1 MEATTITPPR
11 LLFVNLVSTDE
22 LEVQF
27 NPTQLMEQIEA
38 NWARQT
44 IPGQSHEPL
53 QFVNTAN
60 FKLDLELFFRAISK
74 SELETIHR
82 ARRQIFSWAYPRD
95 VAGDVAGGGA
105 PRILV
110 YWPGMLS
117 LTCVMTNAA
126 FTHQRFNKKGRSVQF
141 ICRLQ
146 LEEIRDTRLHF
157 DEVAE
162 DNVLR
167 FGDGIG
173 LEDEG

>member
-1 MEATTITPPR
+1 MEAATHTPPK

-27 NPTQLMEQIEA
+27 NPTQLQEQIEA
-38 NWARQT
+38 NWSHQT
-44 IPGQSHEPL
+44 VPGQSHEPL

-60 FKLDLELFFRAISK
+60 FKLDIELFFRATK
-74 SELETIHR
+74 KAELEAMHR
-82 ARRQIFSWAYPRD
+82 ARRQILSWAYPRD
-95 VAGDVAGGGA
+95 IAGDVVGGGA

-117 LTCVMTNAA
+117 LTCVVTNVGI
-126 FTHQRFNKKGRSVQF
+126 THNRFNRNARSVEYT
-141 ICRLQ
+141 CRLQ

-173 LEDEG
+173 LEEGG

>member
-1 MEATTITPPR
+1 MDNAVATPPK
-11 LLFVNLVSTDE
+11 LVFVNLVSNDE
-22 LEVQF
+22 LEAQF
-27 NPTQLMEQIEA
+27 NPTQLSEQIEA
-38 NWARQT
+38 NWAHQT
-44 IPGQSHEPL
+44 VPGQSHEPL

-60 FKLDLELFFRAISK
+60 FKLDIELFFRAINTT
-74 SELETIHR
+74 EYEEIHR
-82 ARRQIFSWAYPRD
+82 ARRQILSWVYPRD
-95 VAGDVAGGGA
+95 VDGDISGGGA

-117 LTCVMTNAA
+117 LTCVLTSVGI
-126 FTHQRFNKKGRSVQF
+126 THQRFNKNGRSVQF
-141 ICRLQ
+141 NCRLQ

-173 LEDEG
+173 LEESS

>member
-1 MEATTITPPR
+1 MDSATATPPK
-11 LLFVNLVSTDE
+11 LLFANLVSADE
-22 LEVQF
+22 LEAQF

-38 NWARQT
+38 NWSRQT
-44 IPGQSHEPL
+44 VPGQSHEPM

-60 FKLDLELFFRAISK
+60 FKLDIELFFRAVNK
-74 SELETIHR
+74 TELEAIHR
-82 ARRQIFSWAYPRD
+82 ARRQILSWAYPRD
-95 VAGDVAGGGA
+95 IEGDISGGGA

-117 LTCVMTNAA
+117 LTCVMTS
-126 FTHQRFNKKGRSVQF
+126 TSIVHQRFNKNGRSVQF
-141 ICRLQ
+141 TCRLQ

-173 LEDEG
+173 LEDV